1 MGNDITRGVRNN
13 NPGNIDRNPANKWQ
27 GRAER
32 SAMTQAQHEESRFE
46 VFASP
51 AWGIRAMAV
60 LLIHY
65 FDGTPS
71 CDTVR
76 AIINRW
82 APSAENNTTAYVGA
96 VANAMSVAPDD
107 RLYLHQFSHLQPLV
121 QAIIAH
127 ENAGYRYPPEIVEEG
142 LRLAG
147 VVKPA
152 SALIAPAPT
161 VHPAAALAAAAGG
174 TAAIGEVAQQVQAAI
189 SPMLPAISQV
199 STVNQTTAGMP
210 PALRA
215 AISLVVLVAA
225 AASLYAWW
233 RLRRARQAASMAMPP
248 PSAAPAPESVWVAAP
263 ADEVVDPAP
272 VAAAAPAQA
281 ASNPQTGA

>member
-1 MGNDITRGVRNN
+1 LPAGRFFQAECITMSNDITRGVRNN
-13 NPGNIDRNPANKWQ
+13 NPGNIDRSPANKWQ
-27 GRAER
+27 GLATP
-32 SAMTQAQHEESRFE
+32 SAMTEAQRGEGRFE

-71 CDTVR
+71 CATVR

-82 APSAENNTTAYVGA
+82 APSTENNTMAYVGA

-107 RLYLHQFSHLQPLV
+107 KLYLHQYDCLQPLV

-127 ENAGYRYPPEIVEEG
+127 ENAGYRYAPEIVEEG

-152 SALIAPAPT
+152 SALIAPAPS
-161 VHPAAALAAAAGG
+161 VHPVAALAAAAGG
-174 TAAIGEVAQQVQAAI
+174 TAAIGEVAQQVQSAI
-189 SPMLPAISQV
+189 APMLPAISQV
-199 STVNQTTAGMP
+199 NTVAQTTAGLP
-210 PALRA
+210 AALRA
-215 AISLVVLVAA
+215 LISLVVLVAA
-225 AASLYAWW
+225 GASLYAWW
-233 RLRRARQAASMAMPP
+233 RLRRARQAAHLAMP
-248 PSAAPAPESVWVAAP
+248 ALAGAP
-263 ADEVVDPAP
+263 ADEVADTSTDAHSDS
-272 VAAAAPAQA
+272 QA
-281 ASNPQTGA
+281 GA

>member
-13 NPGNIDRNPANKWQ
+13 NPGNIDHNSANNWQ
-27 GRAER
+27 GRAAP
-32 SAMTQAQHEESRFE
+32 SAMTPAQRDETRFE

-65 FDGTPS
+65 FDGKPS
-71 CDTVR
+71 CNTVR

-82 APSAENNTTAYVGA
+82 APSAENNTMAYVGA
-96 VANAMSVAPDD
+96 VAHAMSVAPDD
-107 RLYLHQFSHLQPLV
+107 ALYLHQYDCLQPLV
-121 QAIIAH
+121 EAIIAH
-127 ENAGYRYPPEIVEEG
+127 ENAGYRYAPEIVEEG

-147 VVKPA
+147 VVNPA
-152 SALIAPAPT
+152 STLIAPAPT

-233 RLRRARQAASMAMPP
+233 RLRHARQAASMVT
-248 PSAAPAPESVWVAAP
+248 APATPELDSFWVAAP
-263 ADEVVDPAP
+263 AGEVADAPAEAPAP
-272 VAAAAPAQA
+272 
-281 ASNPQTGA
+281 ASTDATSDSKASA